1 MSPRTTAWT
10 VALVALLAAAA
21 GEGQTRRRH
30 RQRHRG
36 ADAGETHA
44 RRTSHPPPEATPS
57 AAPVAPSTP
66 PPEAPAPAAPAPP
79 SPAPAPAVAALP
91 APVDMVFAPTPAI
104 ASNGALVA
112 PLVPPEEHDLRP
124 VVAPPGS
131 VPDNPY
137 RAGRAEGRRFGVIP
151 EEEILTA
158 LRNGP
163 VGGRLR
169 NYGNTSV
176 NIRVD
181 FPGPIDGSFK
191 PSERLH
197 EDHWRAEIAAFRLNQ
212 LLGLER
218 VPPAVFRRVP
228 EEELPNGARY
238 GLHFDAGMAHGAMI
252 YWVPVLRP
260 SGVGSPESFTFWS
273 ARLQAG
279 APLRD
284 DERER
289 AEEVSTLVA
298 FDFLLV
304 NWDRWNGLNTLQDDH
319 GHLVYRDNNAG
330 FQVPVRSTRFAR
342 VEGWLHGVQR
352 FSRRLIAAVEA
363 LTDDAIRDAIA
374 DDGDGDAPL
383 LSEEQIADVIQRK
396 HALLRYVRGL
406 RRLHGDAEVLC
417 FP

>member
-1 MSPRTTAWT
+1 MRRTLGWS
-10 VALVALLAAAA
+10 VLLYVLLSGALGA
-21 GEGQTRRRH
+21 GQTRRRH

-36 ADAGETHA
+36 ADGSA
-44 RRTSHPPPEATPS
+44 S
-57 AAPVAPSTP
+57 AAPRVRPTP
-66 PPEAPAPAAPAPP
+66 PPATPPAPTPP
-79 SPAPAPAVAALP
+79 PPPPTPLPGEEPLVA
-91 APVDMVFAPTPAI
+91 DMVFAPTPPI
-104 ASNGALVA
+104 AANGALVA
-112 PLVPPEEHDLRP
+112 PLVPADEHDARP
-124 VVAPPGS
+124 VVAPPGT

-137 RAGRAEGRRFGVIP
+137 RAGRVEGRRFGDVS

-197 EDHWRAEIAAFRLNQ
+197 EDHWRGEIAAFRLNQ

-228 EEELPNGARY
+228 EEELPNGSRY
-238 GLHFDAGMAHGAMI
+238 GLTFNDGMAHGAMI

-260 SGVGSPESFTFWS
+260 SGVGSLESLAYWS
-273 ARLQAG
+273 TRLQAG
-279 APLRD
+279 APLPEA
-284 DERER
+284 ERAR
-289 AEEVSTLVA
+289 AEEVSSLVV

-304 NWDRWNGLNTLQDDH
+304 NWDRWNGLNTLQDER
-319 GHLVYRDNNAG
+319 GRLVYRDNNAG

-342 VEGWLHGVQR
+342 VEQWLHLVQR
-352 FSRRLIAAVEA
+352 FSRRLVAAVEA
-363 LTDDAIRDAIA
+363 LTDDAVRDAMA
-374 DDGDGDAPL
+374 DDADGETPL
-383 LSEEQIADVIQRK
+383 LSEEQITDVIQRK
-396 HALLRYVRGL
+396 HVLLRYVRAL
-406 RRLHGDAEVLC
+406 RRQHGDAEVLY

>member
-1 MSPRTTAWT
+1 
-10 VALVALLAAAA
+10 
-21 GEGQTRRRH
+21 
-30 RQRHRG
+30 
-36 ADAGETHA
+36 
-44 RRTSHPPPEATPS
+44 
-57 AAPVAPSTP
+57 
-66 PPEAPAPAAPAPP
+66 
-79 SPAPAPAVAALP
+79 
-91 APVDMVFAPTPAI
+91 
-104 ASNGALVA
+104 
-112 PLVPPEEHDLRP
+112 
-124 VVAPPGS
+124 

-137 RAGRAEGRRFGVIP
+137 RAGRVQGRRFGGVP
-151 EEEILTA
+151 EEEILDT

-218 VPPAVFRRVP
+218 VPPAVFRRIP

-238 GLHFDAGMAHGAMI
+238 GILFRDGMAHGAMI

-260 SGVGSPESFTFWS
+260 SGVGSPESFAYWS
-273 ARLQAG
+273 QRLQVN
-279 APLRD
+279 APLREE
-284 DERER
+284 ERMR
-289 AEEVSTLVA
+289 AEEVSTLVV

-304 NWDRWNGLNTLQDDH
+304 NWDRWNGLNTLQDDR

-330 FQVPVRSTRFAR
+330 FQVPVRSSRYAR

-363 LTDDAIRDAIA
+363 LTIEGFRDAIA
-374 DDGDGDAPL
+374 DDGDGETPL
-383 LSEEQIADVIQRK
+383 LSDEQIVDVIQRK
-396 HALLRYVRGL
+396 YVLLRYVRGL
-406 RRLHGDAEVLC
+406 RQRYGDDAVLF

>member
-1 MSPRTTAWT
+1 
-10 VALVALLAAAA
+10 
-21 GEGQTRRRH
+21 
-30 RQRHRG
+30 
-36 ADAGETHA
+36 
-44 RRTSHPPPEATPS
+44 
-57 AAPVAPSTP
+57 
-66 PPEAPAPAAPAPP
+66 
-79 SPAPAPAVAALP
+79 
-91 APVDMVFAPTPAI
+91 MVFAPTPPI

-112 PLVPPEEHDLRP
+112 PLVPPAEHDARP
-124 VVAPPGS
+124 VVAPPGT

-137 RAGRAEGRRFGVIP
+137 RAGRAEGRRFGAVS

-181 FPGPIDGSFK
+181 FPGAIDGSFK

-197 EDHWRAEIAAFRLNQ
+197 EDHWRGEIAAFRLNQ
-212 LLGLER
+212 LLGMER

-228 EEELPNGARY
+228 EEELPNGSRY
-238 GLHFDAGMAHGAMI
+238 GLTFNDGMAHGAMI
-252 YWVPVLRP
+252 YWVPVLRA
-260 SGVGSPESFTFWS
+260 SGVGSLESLAFWS

-279 APLRD
+279 APLAEA
-284 DERER
+284 ERER
-289 AEEVSTLVA
+289 AEEVSSLIV

-304 NWDRWNGLNTLQDDH
+304 NWDRWNGLNTLQDER

-342 VEGWLHGVQR
+342 VEQWLHMVQR
-352 FSRRLIAAVEA
+352 FSRRMIAAVEA
-363 LTDDAIRDAIA
+363 LTDDTVRDAMA
-374 DDGDGDAPL
+374 DDADGDTPL
-383 LSEEQIADVIQRK
+383 LSEEQIIDVIQRK

-406 RRLHGDAEVLC
+406 RRQYGDAEVLY